1 MSRQIDFDKP
11 LSDEDK
17 KWLHEW
23 SQDWRIAENERKFGK
38 KVDLTTPVD
47 TDALL
52 AKAGLEVPPPPPG
65 PTQVAG
71 QPLSQGS
78 EEHHTNRDHPLTGVV
93 DDDEPVEAVDI
104 EELTVAELKAELA
117 DLKLSTDGNKKELQE
132 RLAEAL
138 KD

>member
-1 MSRQIDFDKP
+1 MSRTIDFDKP

-23 SQDWRIAENERKFGK
+23 SQDWRIEENERKFGK
-38 KVDLTTPVD
+38 KVDLTKPVD
-47 TDALL
+47 TAAVL
-52 AKAGLEVPPPPPG
+52 AKAGVEVPDPPPG

-78 EEHHTNRDHPLTGVV
+78 EQFHANRDHPFTGTV
-93 DDDEPVEAVDI
+93 DDSPVEEVDI
-104 EELTVAELKAELA
+104 EELTVEELKTELA
-117 DLKLSTDGNKKELQE
+117 GLELSTAGNKKELQQ